1 MLSALPSL
9 LPFVPVIKGGGQE
22 AIVRQAVQLLCA
34 DEQLSQLEPLLAFF
48 ASFVLST
55 RLVQQIMRRDMAVYN
70 SRPRKR
76 LNKLKVIR
84 IYPSRRGIMRSR
96 RLPTWLHFA
105 FSALLGAALTTAGSH
120 LFNGSRISS
129 NNYLAQG
136 LDLRKQGKVSEA
148 IAIYQKALEIYP
160 NNALAYVNL
169 GNALSEQ
176 GKLDEAIAA
185 YNKALNINPKSA
197 IAYWGLGN
205 ALSKQEKLDEAIAAY
220 RKVINIDPKDA
231 TAYKYLGMA
240 LSKQGKI
247 DEGLAAYR
255 KALTID
261 PNDATSYASL
271 AVELSNQEKIDEAIA
286 AYRKALTIDPNNA
299 LAYYGMG
306 LALSKQGKIDEA
318 ITAYRKAIELEPDKT
333 HNADVYLKLG
343 AALSKQNKLEE
354 ALTAYRKAIELK
366 PDKNNFNPYL
376 SLGNALFDQGKL
388 DEAIALFQKAIQL
401 DPENTYAYNYLGMA
415 LSEQGKLK
423 EGIAAYRRVIQLDP
437 NSEYAYD
444 SLCYALQQQGKF
456 SEAIEQ
462 CKRANRLSQDRWL
475 RSCRVENGAEGMEHG
490 AGEKNP
496 ENSLFPML
504 YDPCLRMLMPPNMI
518 VENLKEA
525 ERLLAFQ
532 QNPQLSVM
540 PEHLPSPK
548 DEPLV
553 ALKRS
558 VVRVI
563 AKSPATWGIGT
574 GWLVKRE
581 GNKAWIVTNR
591 HVVTKKDEQQLD
603 EQIEVEFYSTPPP
616 GQFRKRRPARI
627 AKITAANDPLD
638 LAVLEVTGIPENIQS
653 LPISSKAVA
662 LKTPIRVI
670 GHPNT
675 GTDWTVAKGEVSN
688 ETDQQLQLSA
698 IVAPGISGGPVLDQ
712 QNFVVGVAFQ
722 TNPFCNQNSEV
733 EGRAGCG
740 IALPMKPVREQ
751 LHSWGIR

>member
-1 MLSALPSL
+1 
-9 LPFVPVIKGGGQE
+9 
-22 AIVRQAVQLLCA
+22 
-34 DEQLSQLEPLLAFF
+34 
-48 ASFVLST
+48 
-55 RLVQQIMRRDMAVYN
+55 
-70 SRPRKR
+70 
-76 LNKLKVIR
+76 
-84 IYPSRRGIMRSR
+84 MRSR

-129 NNYLAQG
+129 NNYLDQG

-148 IAIYQKALEIYP
+148 IAVYQKALEIYP

-176 GKLDEAIAA
+176 GKQKEALTA

-205 ALSKQEKLDEAIAAY
+205 ALSEQGKLDEAIAAY
-220 RKVINIDPKDA
+220 RKAINIDPNDA
-231 TAYKYLGMA
+231 TAYNYLGMA

-261 PNDATSYASL
+261 PKDATPYASL
-271 AVELSNQEKIDEAIA
+271 AVVLRNQGKIDEGLA
-286 AYRKALTIDPNNA
+286 AYRKALEIYPNNA
-299 LAYYGMG
+299 PAYYGMG

-318 ITAYRKAIELEPDKT
+318 IAAYRKAIELEPDKT
-333 HNADVYLKLG
+333 HKAKLYLSLG

-388 DEAIALFQKAIQL
+388 DKAIALFQQAIKL

-423 EGIAAYRRVIQLDP
+423 EGIAAYRQVIQLYP

-475 RSCRVENGAEGMEHG
+475 RSCRVENGAGSIKHG
-490 AGEKNP
+490 AGEKSP
-496 ENSLFPML
+496 ENSLFSML
-504 YDPCLRMLMPPNMI
+504 YDPCLTMLMPPNMI

-563 AKSPATWGIGT
+563 AKSPADWGIGT

-591 HVVTKKDEQQLD
+591 HVVTKEDQQQLE
-603 EQIEVEFYSTPPP
+603 EQIELEFYSTPPS
-616 GQFRKRRPARI
+616 QFRKRRPARI

-653 LPISSKAVA
+653 LPISSKSVA
-662 LKTPIRVI
+662 LNTPIRII
-670 GHPNT
+670 GHPST

-722 TNPFCNQNSEV
+722 INPFCNQNSEV

-740 IALPMKPVREQ
+740 IALAMKPVREK
-751 LHSWGIR
+751 LDSWGIH